1 MATKTLVPIE
11 TYERTT
17 YHPDQELIDGE
28 LRERN
33 VGTFEHARIQLIL
46 GALFREHRHD
56 WSVQPSTEWRVQ
68 VSPTRFRIPDVTV
81 VGRGLHPPVLVDPP
95 LIAIEILSP
104 DDTYGDLLERANDY
118 DRMGIPNIWV
128 VDPQTRTGQVF
139 SQGRWHYVQQLTVPG
154 TEIRIDLDLVFAEFD
169 EF

>member
-1 MATKTLVPIE
+1 MATKTLVPLE
-11 TYERTT
+11 TYNRTT

-33 VGTFEHARIQLIL
+33 VGTFEHAKIQLII
-46 GALFREHRHD
+46 AAWFHSQRNS
-56 WSVQPSTEWRVQ
+56 WSVQSLTECRVR
-68 VSPTRFRIPDVTV
+68 VSASRTRIPDVTV
-81 VGRGLHPPVLVDPP
+81 VGRGSLPPVLIDPP

-118 DRMGIPNIWV
+118 ERMGIANIWV

-139 SQGRWHYVQQLTVPG
+139 SQERWHYVQQFAVPG
-154 TEIRIDLDLVFAEFD
+154 TEIRIDLDKLFAEFD